1 MTPTPPPPDPLMSLP
16 LAFWANLPLVVCLIF
31 AVAIVIGFLIIVREN
46 RRIAARDSVIEE
58 E

>member
-1 MTPTPPPPDPLMSLP
+1 MSLP